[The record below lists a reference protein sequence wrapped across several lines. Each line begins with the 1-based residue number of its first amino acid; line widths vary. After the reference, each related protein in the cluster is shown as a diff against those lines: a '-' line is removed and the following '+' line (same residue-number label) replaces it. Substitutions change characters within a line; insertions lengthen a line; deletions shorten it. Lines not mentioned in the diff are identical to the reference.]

1 MSSLLSRFPSM
12 KLRSRDSKLRS
23 GKRLRFSSAN
33 CVRWMTEGSSS
44 KRQAAGAP
52 VTDEEEVDSDST
64 ACSGA
69 PEPSQA
75 RAHEPAASKSPTF
88 HFDTLPD
95 ELLDGT
101 IADALGLQDLC
112 AFAQVCKKFRT
123 IATRDER
130 WRLFFESRWGKPNGT
145 VVKASKLAG
154 SWRQLFIAKQAVETE
169 AAPWVKPTTYEIAA
183 AVEGIA
189 VQALAL
195 PETSAVQDGS
205 AQPSNLARSV
215 LFLVDGSGS
224 VTEDDFLNMTGFM
237 QQAWH
242 GISTVCSNAK
252 VGIVQFSND
261 VRVELQPVSM
271 SSDHFQAHVTK
282 MTRMNGGTNISA
294 AIRKAGQLLG
304 VRPPPPLGSS
314 LSRMREIPA
323 TLYLT
328 RLRAPCC
335 WQGIKGEG
343 GHSAIILLTDGRVDG
358 YQASE
363 AVEMAGR
370 LVDEVSSSVSLYAFG
385 VGRGVDKAELLR
397 IVGAGGPKP
406 DDSHYLG
413 LCTYEDAPW

>member
-304 VRPPPPLGSS
+304 
-314 LSRMREIPA
+314 
-323 TLYLT
+323 
-328 RLRAPCC
+328 
-335 WQGIKGEG
+335 GIKGEG

-397 IVGAGGPKP
+397 IVGAGGAHPASYYV
-406 DDSHYLG
+406 SHRCLWLQYAAKQALRHLFTNPAELG
-413 LCTYEDAPW
+413 LAQSCSGLSDVLQSN